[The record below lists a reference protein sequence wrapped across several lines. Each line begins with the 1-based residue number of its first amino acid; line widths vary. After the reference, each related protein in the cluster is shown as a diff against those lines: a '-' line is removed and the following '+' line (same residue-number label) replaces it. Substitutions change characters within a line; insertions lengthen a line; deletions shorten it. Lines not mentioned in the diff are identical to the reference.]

1 MDVATK
7 QMLAGFVGAGIIY
20 LIAYLKYMKS

>member
-7 QMLAGFVGAGIIY
+7 QLLAGLVGAGIIY
-20 LIAYLKYMKS
+20 LIAYLKHMKS